1 VRVALTARSLI
12 LATTAAGVGVVVVA
26 TTQAVGAKFATVALL
41 GAAVVLTE
49 LFQVANDESSGD
61 PDDAHDFSF
70 SSAVHLA
77 AVAIAGPWVAALVAA
92 FGVVS
97 VDKLRGSPWVRV
109 LFNAAVFALAVAA
122 GGLAFKLAGGT
133 PGTLEF
139 PGDLAAIA
147 ALTVTYSLVNSVLVS
162 AVVALTSNRSPWREI
177 SDGVRTELPPRAAE
191 AGLGIAAAFCALV
204 EPWAVVPLLPLG
216 YAVYQAH
223 ARLVL
228 LRRETT
234 RALETFANVV
244 DERDSSTFRHSARVS
259 EHVRSLAEWIGMRP
273 ADVHRLSWAGRLH
286 DLGKIAVDSAV
297 LRKPAALDDDEWRAM
312 RRHPR
317 LSARLLRR
325 FRFAAGPAQAVEYHH
340 ERFDGRGYYGIGGDS
355 PLTLAAHFI
364 VVADSFDAMTSER
377 PYRDRLSIES
387 ALDEI
392 ERNVGTHFHPLV
404 AKAFIAMQSG
414 RAPLETLT
422 PEERNQL
429 RRLSLAPRRRW
440 VAPIV
445 EHFRTTPTSISLA
458 GIVIAL
464 AGLGFG
470 RFELGAAG
478 AIVAVGGLAHH
489 VIEGRRARRL
499 ATRLQSVLE
508 PGLTREQALDRVS
521 SALTGAEGLRW
532 AGIVEWSTD
541 TLDGTLVTEWGSREA
556 RPGEPALVSWL
567 VREADVEPALLMG
580 RGSELGR
587 EGTFVAVALEGGL
600 PGPFVVLAF
609 PGGIAPHVEA
619 ALRVGFDGFP
629 SQPPAIRL
637 HVRPLAEAS

>member
-12 LATTAAGVGVVVVA
+12 LATTTAGVGVVVA
-26 TTQAVGAKFATVALL
+26 AATQAADVSLATVALL

-49 LFQVANDESSGD
+49 LFQVPNDESSGD
-61 PDDAHDFSF
+61 PDDAHHFSF

-92 FGVVS
+92 FGVLS

-122 GGLAFKLAGGT
+122 GGLAFKVAGGV
-133 PGTLEF
+133 PGTLNF
-139 PGDLAAIA
+139 PADLAAIA

-162 AVVALTSNRSPWREI
+162 AVVALTANRSPWRDI
-177 SDGVRTELPPRAAE
+177 SDGVRAELPPRAAE

-223 ARLVL
+223 ARLVQ

-244 DERDSSTFRHSARVS
+244 DERDSSTFNHSARVS
-259 EHVRSLAEWIGMRP
+259 DHVRSLAEWIGMRP
-273 ADVHRLSWAGRLH
+273 GDVARLSWAGRLH

-297 LRKPAALDDDEWRAM
+297 LRKPAGLDDDEWRAM

-340 ERFDGRGYYGIGGDS
+340 ERFDGRGYYGISGDS

-377 PYRDRLSIES
+377 PYRDRLSVAS
-387 ALDEI
+387 ALEEI
-392 ERNVGTHFHPLV
+392 EQSIGTHFHPLV
-404 AKAFIAMQSG
+404 AKAFIALQRGLDPDEALS
-414 RAPLETLT
+414 LDEQ
-422 PEERNQL
+422 NQL

-445 EHFRTTPTSISLA
+445 EHFRTTPASVSFA

-470 RFELGAAG
+470 RFEVAAAG
-478 AIVAVGGLAHH
+478 ALVAAGGLARHT
-489 VIEGRRARRL
+489 IEGRRARRL
-499 ATRLQSVLE
+499 AGRLRSVLE
-508 PGLTREQALDRVS
+508 PGLTREQALERVS
-521 SALTGAEGLRW
+521 SSLAGAEGLRW

-541 TLDGTLVTEWGSREA
+541 TLDGILVGEWGSHEA

-567 VREADVEPALLMG
+567 VREADAGPAALVA

-600 PGPFVVLAF
+600 PGPYAVFAF
-609 PGGIAPHVEA
+609 PAGIAPHVES
-619 ALRVGFDGFP
+619 ALRDGFDGFP
-629 SQPPAIRL
+629 SQPPAI
-637 HVRPLAEAS
+637 PLRARALAAAS